1 MTTTIS
7 SAINND
13 NRYTLEDFECIKYSN
28 ILFNLPPSV
37 LAKIQ
42 HIANEVGSP
51 EYIKT
56 PQFPKKD
63 KYMRKKGRNYKPHML
78 SEEDWKQI
86 RDFKATV
93 IKKNEGIE
101 AIIDKIRQHLNKIST
116 KTYDTLSVKIF
127 DEIEHVIKESE
138 TSENSNESL
147 RKICTVIFDIAS
159 SNAFYSELYA
169 RFYKNLLDNKPIMKD
184 ILLDK
189 FNDYLTLFE
198 NIENVDP
205 AADYNKFCEVNKV
218 NEKRR
223 AIIKFYVNL
232 MKNDIIPT
240 QKIFDIIN
248 KIKNSVD
255 SNIEKK
261 EKVFT
266 VDELSELFKIIII
279 EGHDYL
285 IKDMHN
291 WKDIRNYI
299 DTMAKTPA
307 SSKDGLSNK
316 TVFKYMDIQDAL
328 NK

>member
-7 SAINND
+7 SATHNVK
-13 NRYTLEDFECIKYSN
+13 RYTLEDFERIKYSN
-28 ILFNLPPSV
+28 ILFKLSPAV

-42 HIANEVGSP
+42 HIATEVGSP

-63 KYMRKKGRNYKPHML
+63 KYMRKKMRNYKPQML

-86 RDFKATV
+86 REFKATV

-127 DEIEHVIKESE
+127 DEIEHVMKESE
-138 TSENSNESL
+138 TSENNNESL
-147 RKICTVIFDIAS
+147 KQICTVIFDIAS

-169 RFYKNLLDNKPIMKD
+169 RFYKNLLDNKPIMRD

-189 FNDYLTLFE
+189 FNDYLKLFE

-205 AADYNKFCEVNKV
+205 AKDYNKFCEVNKV

-232 MKNDIIPT
+232 MKNDVITT

-248 KIKNSVD
+248 KIKNSVEL
-255 SNIEKK
+255 NIEKK
-261 EKVFT
+261 EKIFT

-279 EGHDYL
+279 EGHVYL
-285 IKDMHN
+285 MKDTHN
-291 WKDIRNYI
+291 WEEIKNYI
-299 DTMAKTPA
+299 DTMANTSA